1 MLGLHPQLGEAC
13 DPSRATWEA
22 HTPYTSCDP
31 ATFGSWLQNLGK
43 EIKKQQTEPPG
54 MWPPRASSDTPQCLS
69 PTAQACGPRDP
80 HTGTRSYSRMAGS
93 GGHAWH
99 LLMVTK

>member
-1 MLGLHPQLGEAC
+1 MLGLHPQLGESC
-13 DPSRATWEA
+13 DPSRAMWEA
-22 HTPYTSCDP
+22 HTPYTSRDP
-31 ATFGSWLQNLGK
+31 ETFGSWLQNLGK

-54 MWPPRASSDTPQCLS
+54 MEPLRASSDTPQCLP

-80 HTGTRSYSRMAGS
+80 HTGARSYSCMASS
-93 GGHAWH
+93 GGRAWY